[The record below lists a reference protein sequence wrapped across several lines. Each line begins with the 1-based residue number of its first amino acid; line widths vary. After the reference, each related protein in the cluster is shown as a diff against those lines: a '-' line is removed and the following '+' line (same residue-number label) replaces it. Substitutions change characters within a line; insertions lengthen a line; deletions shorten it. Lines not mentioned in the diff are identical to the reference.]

1 LSTNYLVLVICFGAY
16 LRKIFS
22 EKIKQN
28 DQQDQ
33 KDNNKPIPLVPG
45 FKHGN
50 FIFFSVHLK
59 LKIQITNPKKK

>member
-1 LSTNYLVLVICFGAY
+1 VLY

-22 EKIKQN
+22 EKIKQ
-28 DQQDQ
+28 DDEQDQ

-45 FKHGN
+45 FKHGD
-50 FIFFSVHLK
+50 FIFFGVHLK